1 MKSCLVCQ
9 TDSDRVE
16 LFRIPVRIED
26 AHQGD
31 MLVCRNCVEL
41 LGVEE
46 AKQLVAEAVRGQAFQ
61 ESNFLSAG

>member
-26 AHQGD
+26 VHQGD
-31 MLVCRNCVEL
+31 MLVCRSCVET

-46 AKQLVAEAVRGQAFQ
+46 AKQLVAVAVREQGYE
-61 ESNFLSAG
+61 ESNFLSAT